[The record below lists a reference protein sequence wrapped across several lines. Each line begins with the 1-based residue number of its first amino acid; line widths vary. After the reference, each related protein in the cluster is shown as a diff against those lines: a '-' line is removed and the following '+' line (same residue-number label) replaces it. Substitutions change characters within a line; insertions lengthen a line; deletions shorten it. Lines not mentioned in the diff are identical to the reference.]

1 MQAID
6 ARRCGSIAALSCFYL
21 AFLGGE
27 YLFDQRVAMFAEA
40 STVAFAESVVVG
52 ISVVGFLL
60 YPVALRFAAGARR
73 PMLRTA
79 AVVGAVCLA
88 ALGIA
93 QRVALVYATGS
104 LALLCL
110 GFVGAAAHDAVA
122 KGYMGSSGPVKGP
135 AGAVG
140 VAYAAAILLQVALQ
154 ALTGDGPLRAVVLAL
169 VCAASGA
176 LAASADADAAQGGGA
191 DAGDAA
197 AGTDD
202 MPDANPRIL
211 PLLVLTVALM
221 TCVFSTL
228 NVTLTRSHASGMID
242 LGSWPRLFLAA
253 SALAAGFAFDG
264 ALRHRAPIAM
274 ALVSTLSCF
283 AIFSAFA
290 GGPIVLSVAVFYLG
304 SGAFV
309 VFFTSVFMLAGRDIE
324 PAGLWP
330 SVGRVTNNAVSL
342 AVAAP
347 ALALVSEAHELS
359 ASAVVLVVLAG
370 TYATVFLLQEREA
383 EALRASAAAVEKD
396 DVPADSADGAARPAA
411 PQETAGTPV
420 ALDPAQKLS
429 AYAAAFGLTPRETEV
444 LEALTTSDASM
455 QDVARGLYISRSAL
469 YRHISSICARVGV
482 QNRQALLLHY
492 FSWDMGSEKR

>member
-6 ARRCGSIAALSCFYL
+6 VRRCGSMAALSCFYL

-27 YLFDQRVAMFAEA
+27 YLFDQRVAMFADA
-40 STVAFAESVVVG
+40 STVAPAESAVVG

-60 YPVALRFAAGARR
+60 YPVTLRFAASARR
-73 PMLRTA
+73 PMLHVA

-88 ALGIA
+88 TLGVVQGA
-93 QRVALVYATGS
+93 ALVYAAGS

-110 GFVGAAAHDAVA
+110 GFVGAAAHDVA
-122 KGYMGSSGPVKGP
+122 AKARAGSFGPVKGP

-140 VAYAAAILLQVALQ
+140 VAYATAILLQVVLQ
-154 ALTGDGPLRAVVLAL
+154 ALTGGGLPRAVILAL
-169 VCAASGA
+169 MCVASGA
-176 LAASADADAAQGGGA
+176 LATSRDIDAARGVDVG
-191 DAGDAA
+191 AGDAA
-197 AGTDD
+197 AGTEDVAV
-202 MPDANPRIL
+202 PNPRTL
-211 PLLVLTVALM
+211 PLLVLAVALM

-228 NVTLTRSHASGMID
+228 NVTLTRSHAAGMID

-309 VFFTSVFMLAGRDIE
+309 TFFTSAFMRAGGDIE

-370 TYATVFLLQEREA
+370 IYATVFLLQEREA
-383 EALRASAAAVEKD
+383 EALRASAAAVEKND
-396 DVPADSADGAARPAA
+396 APAGGDGVERSAA
-411 PQETAGTPV
+411 PQEAAGTPV
-420 ALDPAQKLS
+420 TLDPAQKLA
-429 AYAAAFGLTPRETEV
+429 AYAAAFGLTSRETEV

-469 YRHISSICARVGV
+469 YRHISSICGRVGV

-492 FSWDMGSEKR
+492 FSWDAGSEKR

>member
-6 ARRCGSIAALSCFYL
+6 VRRCGSMAALSCFYL

-40 STVAFAESVVVG
+40 STVALAESVVVG

-73 PMLRTA
+73 PMLRVA
-79 AVVGAVCLA
+79 AVVGAICLA
-88 ALGIA
+88 MLGVVQSAALA
-93 QRVALVYATGS
+93 YAAGS

-122 KGYMGSSGPVKGP
+122 KGHAGSLGPVKGP

-140 VAYAAAILLQVALQ
+140 VAYATAILLQVVLQ
-154 ALTGDGPLRAVVLAL
+154 ALTGDGLLRAVILAF
-169 VCAASGA
+169 VCAASGV
-176 LAASADADAAQGGGA
+176 LATSRDADAARGVGA
-191 DAGDAA
+191 DAKDSAA
-197 AGTDD
+197 C
-202 MPDANPRIL
+202 PDGAPAFEARTL
-211 PLLVLTVALM
+211 PLLVLAVALM

-228 NVTLTRSHASGMID
+228 NVTLTRSHAAGMID

-253 SALAAGFAFDG
+253 SALAAGFTFDG
-264 ALRHRAPIAM
+264 ALRHRAPIVM
-274 ALVSTLSCF
+274 VLVSTFSCF

-290 GGPIVLSVAVFYLG
+290 GGPIVLSAAVFYLG

-309 VFFTSVFMLAGRDIE
+309 VFFTSAFMRAGRDIE

-370 TYATVFLLQEREA
+370 IYATVFLLQEREA
-383 EALRASAAAVEKD
+383 EALRVSVAVAEKD
-396 DVPADSADGAARPAA
+396 DAPADGSDGAERSVVPR
-411 PQETAGTPV
+411 ETVGTP
-420 ALDPAQKLS
+420 ATFDPAQKLS

-492 FSWDMGSEKR
+492 FSWDAGPERR